1 MSGGDGEAIRG
12 CVLLV
17 GAGGIAAPA
26 ALALAAGGVR
36 ELRVVDDDQVEI
48 TNLHRQ
54 ILFDADDVGRP
65 KLEAFAEA
73 LRRRFPGLRVDRR
86 HGRFAPSAA
95 AGLMPGVSV
104 VVDATDNFASRF
116 LIADVCRLTRTPVVH
131 AAAIRW
137 RTTVMAVAA
146 EGGPCYRC
154 LFEDLPTGDAPD
166 CATAGVAGPVCGV
179 AGAIAADRALAIL
192 AGDASVYGRIATYDG
207 LSDTLRSVPV
217 AARPTCALCGERADI
232 ATIDASRYVISCAA
246 DDGDRENG
254 SPTHVEGDRGSGSP
268 THVEGDR
275 GSGSPTHVEGDRGS
289 GSPTHVEGDRG
300 SGSPAHLNTGDQDH
314 G

>member
-1 MSGGDGEAIRG
+1 MSGGEAIRG

-26 ALALAAGGVR
+26 ALALAAAGVR
-36 ELRVVDDDQVEI
+36 ELRVADDDEVEL

-54 ILFDADDVGRP
+54 ILFDDDDVGRP
-65 KLEAFAEA
+65 KLDAFAEA

-86 HGRFAPSAA
+86 YGRFTPSAA

-137 RTTVMAVAA
+137 RATVMAVAG
-146 EGGPCYRC
+146 EGAPCYRC

-192 AGDASVYGRIATYDG
+192 AGDASIFGRIATYDG
-207 LSDTLRSVPV
+207 RTDTLRSVPV
-217 AARPTCALCGERADI
+217 SARPACDLCGARAAI
-232 ATIDASRYVISCAA
+232 ATIDASRYVVACAA
-246 DDGDRENG
+246 E
-254 SPTHVEGDRGSGSP
+254 SGSP

-275 GSGSPTHVEGDRGS
+275 ESGSPTHAEAENDRES
-289 GSPTHVEGDRG
+289 GSPTHAEAENDRE
-300 SGSPAHLNTGDQDH
+300 SGSSTHLKTGEQDH